1 MTHDI
6 ANILYLTPI
15 YYSYSQE
22 LSGDCMEQY
31 HILSD
36 ICKVS
41 SSCCG
46 RGSSSNHSI
55 SSSSYSSSSGSKW
68 LCLYGKMFD

>member
-1 MTHDI
+1 
-6 ANILYLTPI
+6 
-15 YYSYSQE
+15 
-22 LSGDCMEQY
+22 MEQY

-55 SSSSYSSSSGSKW
+55 SSSISISSYSSSSGSKW
-68 LCLYGKMFD
+68 LCLYGKMFDWIRLVKLPL